1 MPVVSIIAFES
12 GLSFGEMGLH
22 ASCGYLQVGESYPV
36 ATHMEPRVDNV
47 SSVKLKRIGG
57 GNP

>member
-1 MPVVSIIAFES
+1 MPVISIIAFES

-47 SSVKLKRIGG
+47 
-57 GNP
+57 